1 MANAPVPSPAPSGGG
16 GGQSVGTIFLNLQVN
31 HNLPQQIQNASNSAA
46 SGISASVGGIFRNMI
61 GAIAI
66 GTAINTLKEFG
77 AAAIDVASDLAEV
90 QNVVNT
96 AFGDLK
102 QNCEDLAD
110 VAIEQFGISEL
121 AAKKTA
127 SSFMAM
133 ASSMGIANEDA
144 SKMAINVTKL
154 SADVASFYNLSQDA
168 AATKLKGIFT
178 GEGEALKELGVVM
191 QESTLQQ
198 YALDQGIKTAYKDM
212 DQSQKVA
219 LRYKY
224 VMEQLSLAQGDFSKT
239 SDGWSNQTKVL
250 QERWTQ
256 FQATIGQGLI
266 KVFNPLL
273 QMINQIVGALN
284 ELATEMS
291 KKFGWGEAEEEA
303 QTSAKN
309 IGEAMVEETEAA
321 AEESKKILGALA
333 GFDEINSLFSG
344 GDEDKS
350 AAGKEE
356 FDIFGDEYA
365 DKEKAEKKENIF
377 TTMINNVKDK
387 VAGLWKQFG
396 QPVWDAIQPAINWL
410 KDEVFPWISEKV
422 QALGEIFADLWQ
434 NRISPYLEK
443 LRDIWINVFQNV
455 ALPIIQNLF
464 KTISDWWDN
473 SGENLFSTVL
483 NLVMAIRQATAAI
496 ADVIVT
502 YLGPIFKDFINLC
515 VSSLG
520 EAFTIITNVISG
532 ILNVFIKLFDDLA
545 ACFADFEN
553 ICKGIINAVITIVN
567 VVIDAINSISLDVPE
582 WVPGIGGETI
592 GFNLSNIPFLAKGGI
607 VTEPTLAMI
616 GEGSQDE
623 AVMPLD
629 SMREMIAQTVAEVI
643 AEYNLNNEQPEQDLY
658 LTLNIGDSTVVD
670 TVVKAINRKTR
681 NQGREVILSL

>member
-1 MANAPVPSPAPSGGG
+1 MPAGTN
-16 GGQSVGTIFLNLQVN
+16 VGTIFLDLQVT

-46 SGISASVGGIFRNMI
+46 SGISSSIGGIFKNLVA
-61 GAIAI
+61 GFAI
-66 GTAINTLKEFG
+66 GTAINALKQFG
-77 AAAIDVASDLAEV
+77 SAAIEVASDLAEV

-96 AFGDLK
+96 AFGNLK
-102 QNCEDLAD
+102 QDCEDLAD
-110 VAIEQFGISEL
+110 VAIEEFGISEL
-121 AAKKTA
+121 AAKKTS

-133 ASSMGIANEDA
+133 ASSMGIASEDA

-154 SADVASFYNLSQDA
+154 SADVASFYNLSQEE

-178 GEGEALKELGVVM
+178 GEGEALKELGVIM
-191 QESTLQQ
+191 QESTLSQ
-198 YALDQGIKTAYKDM
+198 YAMDQGIKTAYKDM

-250 QERWTQ
+250 QENWKQ

-273 QMINQIVGALN
+273 QMINEIVGALN
-284 ELATEMS
+284 ELATTMS
-291 KKFGWGEAEEEA
+291 QKFGWGEAEEEA
-303 QTSAKN
+303 KTSAKN
-309 IGEAMVEETEAA
+309 IGEALVSETDAA

-333 GFDEINSLFSG
+333 GFDEINNLFSNK
-344 GDEDKS
+344 DDKNKTS
-350 AAGKEE
+350 GEE
-356 FDIFGDEYA
+356 FDIFGDEYT
-365 DKEKAEKKENIF
+365 DQKKAEQKENIF
-377 TTMINNVKDK
+377 SAMINNIKNK
-387 VAGLWKQFG
+387 AQELWKEFG

-422 QALGEIFADLWQ
+422 QSLGEIFSDLWQ
-434 NRISPYLEK
+434 NRISPYLRT
-443 LRDIWINVFQNV
+443 LRDLWINVFQNV
-455 ALPIIQNLF
+455 ALPIIKNLF
-464 KTISDWWDN
+464 ETISDWWDN
-473 SGENLFSTVL
+473 SGEKLFSTIL
-483 NLVMAIRQATAAI
+483 NFILSFRQLIANI

-515 VSSLG
+515 VDNLG
-520 EAFTIITNVISG
+520 QAFTIITNIITG
-532 ILNVFIKLFDDLA
+532 ILNIFIKLFDDLA

-553 ICKGIINAVITIVN
+553 ICKGIINAVISAVN
-567 VVIDAINSISLDVPE
+567 VVIDAINSISLDVPD
-582 WVPGIGGETI
+582 WVPGIGGQTI
-592 GFNLSNIPFLAKGGI
+592 GFNLDNIPYLAKGGI

-629 SMREMIAQTVAEVI
+629 TMREMIAQTVAEVL
-643 AEYNLNNEQPEQDLY
+643 AEYNLQNEQPEQDLY
-658 LTLNIGDSTVVD
+658 LTLNIGDNTIID

-681 NQGREVILSL
+681 NNGKEVILSL

>member
-1 MANAPVPSPAPSGGG
+1 MAAGTN
-16 GGQSVGTIFLNLQVN
+16 VGTIFLDLQVT
-31 HNLPQQIQNASNSAA
+31 HNLPQQIQSASNSAA
-46 SGISASVGGIFRNMI
+46 SGISASVGGIFKNLVA
-61 GAIAI
+61 GFAI
-66 GTAINTLKEFG
+66 GTAINALKQFG
-77 AAAIDVASDLAEV
+77 SAAIDVASDLAEV

-96 AFGDLK
+96 AFGEMK
-102 QNCEDLAD
+102 QDCEDFAD

-121 AAKKTA
+121 AAKKTS

-133 ASSMGIANEDA
+133 ASSMGLANEDA

-154 SADVASFYNLSQDA
+154 SADVASFYNLSQEEA
-168 AATKLKGIFT
+168 AVKLKGIFT
-178 GEGEALKELGVVM
+178 GEGEALKELGVIM

-198 YALDQGIKTAYKDM
+198 YAMDQGIKTAYKDM

-250 QERWTQ
+250 QENWKQ

-273 QMINQIVGALN
+273 QMINEIVGALN
-284 ELATEMS
+284 ELGETLS
-291 KKFGWGEAEEEA
+291 SKFGWNEAEEEA
-303 QTSAKN
+303 DKATKN
-309 IGEAMVEETEAA
+309 IGAALVENTEDSVAEA
-321 AEESKKILGALA
+321 KKAIGSLA
-333 GFDEINSLFSG
+333 GFDEINSLFSSS
-344 GDEDKS
+344 ESKS
-350 AAGKEE
+350 GNEKNEE
-356 FDIFGDEYA
+356 FDIFGDEYT
-365 DKEKAEKKENIF
+365 DQKKAEKKENIF
-377 TTMINNVKDK
+377 SAMINNIKNK
-387 VAGLWKQFG
+387 AQELWNEFG

-422 QALGEIFADLWQ
+422 QSLGEIFSDLWQ
-434 NRISPYLEK
+434 NRISPYLK
-443 LRDIWINVFQNV
+443 TLRDLWINVFQHV
-455 ALPIIQNLF
+455 ALPIIKNLF

-473 SGENLFSTVL
+473 SGEKLFSTIL
-483 NLVMAIRQATAAI
+483 NFILSFRQLIANI

-515 VSSLG
+515 VDNLG
-520 EAFTIITNVISG
+520 QAFTIITNIITG
-532 ILNVFIKLFDDLA
+532 ILNIFIKLFDDLA

-553 ICKGIINAVITIVN
+553 ICKGIINAVISAVN
-567 VVIDAINSISLDVPE
+567 VVIDAINSISLDVPD
-582 WVPGIGGETI
+582 WVPGIGGQTI
-592 GFNLSNIPFLAKGGI
+592 GFNLDNIPYLAKGGI

-629 SMREMIAQTVAEVI
+629 TIREMIAQTVAEVL
-643 AEYNLNNEQPEQDLY
+643 AEYNLQNEQPEQDLY
-658 LTLNIGDSTVVD
+658 LTLQIGDNTIID

-681 NQGREVILSL
+681 NNGKEVILSL

>member
-1 MANAPVPSPAPSGGG
+1 MPAGTN
-16 GGQSVGTIFLNLQVN
+16 VGTIFLDLQVT

-46 SGISASVGGIFRNMI
+46 SGISASIGGIFKNLVA
-61 GAIAI
+61 GFAI
-66 GTAINTLKEFG
+66 GTAINALKQFG
-77 AAAIDVASDLAEV
+77 SAAIEVASDLAEV

-102 QNCEDLAD
+102 QDCEDLAD

-121 AAKKTA
+121 AAKKTS

-133 ASSMGIANEDA
+133 ASSMGLASEDA

-154 SADVASFYNLSQDA
+154 SADVASFYNLSQSE

-212 DQSQKVA
+212 DQGQKVA

-273 QMINQIVGALN
+273 QMLNEIVGALN
-284 ELATEMS
+284 ELATTMS
-291 KKFGWGEAEEEA
+291 QKFGWGEAEEEA
-303 QTSAKN
+303 KTSAKN
-309 IGEAMVEETEAA
+309 IGEALVEETDAA

-333 GFDEINSLFSG
+333 GFDEINNLFSNK
-344 GDEDKS
+344 DDKNKTS
-350 AAGKEE
+350 GEE
-356 FDIFGDEYA
+356 FDIFGNEYS
-365 DKEKAEKKENIF
+365 DQKKAEQKENIF
-377 TTMINNVKDK
+377 TNMINNVKDK
-387 VAGLWKQFG
+387 VSELWKQFG

-410 KDEVFPWISEKV
+410 RVEVFPWISEKV
-422 QALGEIFADLWQ
+422 QSLGKIFSDLWQ
-434 NRISPYLEK
+434 NRISPYLK
-443 LRDIWINVFQNV
+443 TLRDLWINVFQNI

-464 KTISDWWDN
+464 KTISEWWDN
-473 SGENLFSTVL
+473 SGEKLFSTIL
-483 NLVMAIRQATAAI
+483 NFILSFRQLIANI

-515 VSSLG
+515 VDNLG
-520 EAFTIITNVISG
+520 QAFTIITNIITG
-532 ILNVFIKLFDDLA
+532 ILNIFIKLFDDLA

-553 ICKGIINAVITIVN
+553 ICKGIINAVISAVN
-567 VVIDAINSISLDVPE
+567 VVIDAINSISLDVPD
-582 WVPGIGGETI
+582 WVPGIGGSTI
-592 GFNLSNIPFLAKGGI
+592 GFNLDNIPYLAKGGI

-629 SMREMIAQTVAEVI
+629 TMREMIAQTVAEVL
-643 AEYNLNNEQPEQDLY
+643 AEYNLQNEQPEQDLY
-658 LTLNIGDSTVVD
+658 LTLQIGDNTIID

-681 NQGREVILSL
+681 NNGKEVILSL

>member
-1 MANAPVPSPAPSGGG
+1 MPAGTN
-16 GGQSVGTIFLNLQVN
+16 VGTIFLDLQVT

-46 SGISASVGGIFRNMI
+46 SGISSSIGGIFKNLVA
-61 GAIAI
+61 GFAI
-66 GTAINTLKEFG
+66 GTAINALKQFG
-77 AAAIDVASDLAEV
+77 SAAIEVASDLAEV

-96 AFGDLK
+96 AFGNLK
-102 QNCEDLAD
+102 QDCEDLAD
-110 VAIEQFGISEL
+110 VAIEEFGISEL
-121 AAKKTA
+121 AAKKTS

-133 ASSMGIANEDA
+133 ASSMGLASEDA

-154 SADVASFYNLSQDA
+154 SADVASFYNLSQSE

-273 QMINQIVGALN
+273 QMLNEIVGALN
-284 ELATEMS
+284 ELATTMS
-291 KKFGWGEAEEEA
+291 QKFGWGEAEEEA
-303 QTSAKN
+303 KTSAKN
-309 IGEAMVEETEAA
+309 IGAALVEETDAA

-333 GFDEINSLFSG
+333 GFDEINNLFSNK
-344 GDEDKS
+344 DDKNKTS
-350 AAGKEE
+350 GEE
-356 FDIFGDEYA
+356 FDIFGDEYT
-365 DKEKAEKKENIF
+365 DQKKAEKKENIF
-377 TTMINNVKDK
+377 SAMINNIKNK
-387 VAGLWKQFG
+387 AQELWQEFG

-410 KDEVFPWISEKV
+410 RDEVFPWISEKV
-422 QALGEIFADLWQ
+422 QSLGSIFADLWQ
-434 NRISPYLEK
+434 NRISPYLST
-443 LRDIWINVFQNV
+443 LRDLWINVFQNV

-473 SGENLFSTVL
+473 SGEKLFSTIL
-483 NLVMAIRQATAAI
+483 NFILSFRQLIANI

-515 VSSLG
+515 VDNLG
-520 EAFTIITNVISG
+520 QAFTIITNIITG
-532 ILNVFIKLFDDLA
+532 ILNIFIKLFDDLA

-553 ICKGIINAVITIVN
+553 ICKGIINAVISAVN
-567 VVIDAINSISLDVPE
+567 VVIDAINSISLDVPD
-582 WVPGIGGETI
+582 WVPGIGGQTI
-592 GFNLSNIPFLAKGGI
+592 GFNLDNIPFLAKGGI

-629 SMREMIAQTVAEVI
+629 TMREMIAQTVAEVL
-643 AEYNLNNEQPEQDLY
+643 AEYNLQNEQPEQDLY
-658 LTLNIGDSTVVD
+658 LTLQIGDNTIID

-681 NQGREVILSL
+681 NNGKEVILSL

>member
-1 MANAPVPSPAPSGGG
+1 MPAGTN
-16 GGQSVGTIFLNLQVN
+16 VGTIFLDLQVT
-31 HNLPQQIQNASNSAA
+31 HNLPQQIQSASNSAA
-46 SGISASVGGIFRNMI
+46 SGISSSIGGIFKNLVA
-61 GAIAI
+61 GFAI
-66 GTAINTLKEFG
+66 GTAINALKQFG
-77 AAAIDVASDLAEV
+77 TAAIDVASDLAEV

-102 QNCEDLAD
+102 QDCEDLAD

-121 AAKKTA
+121 AAKKTS

-133 ASSMGIANEDA
+133 ASSMGLANEDA

-154 SADVASFYNLSQDA
+154 SADVASFYNLSQEE

-178 GEGEALKELGVVM
+178 GEGEALKELGVIM

-198 YALDQGIKTAYKDM
+198 YAMDQGIQTAYKDM
-212 DQSQKVA
+212 DQGQKVA

-273 QMINQIVGALN
+273 IMVNDLVGALN
-284 ELATEMS
+284 ELATTMS
-291 KKFGWGEAEEEA
+291 KKFGWADAEEEA

-309 IGEAMVEETEAA
+309 IGEALVSETDAA
-321 AEESKKILGALA
+321 AEESKKILGSLA
-333 GFDEINSLFSG
+333 GFDEINSLFSSS
-344 GDEDKS
+344 KS
-350 AAGKEE
+350 ESGSEKNEE
-356 FDIFGDEYA
+356 FDIFGDEYT
-365 DKEKAEKKENIF
+365 DQKKAEKKENIF
-377 TTMINNVKDK
+377 STMINNIKNK
-387 VAGLWKQFG
+387 VQELWQEFG

-410 KDEVFPWISEKV
+410 RDEVFPWISEKV
-422 QALGEIFADLWQ
+422 QSLGEIFSDLWQ
-434 NRISPYLEK
+434 NRISPYLK
-443 LRDIWINVFQNV
+443 TLRDLWINVFQNV
-455 ALPIIQNLF
+455 ALPIIKNLF
-464 KTISDWWDN
+464 ETISDWWDN
-473 SGENLFSTVL
+473 SGEKLFSTIL
-483 NLVMAIRQATAAI
+483 NFILSFRQLIANI

-515 VSSLG
+515 VDNLG
-520 EAFTIITNVISG
+520 QAFTIITNIITG
-532 ILNVFIKLFDDLA
+532 ILNIFIKLFDDLA

-553 ICKGIINAVITIVN
+553 ICKGIINAVISAVN

-582 WVPGIGGETI
+582 WVPGIGGQTI
-592 GFNLSNIPFLAKGGI
+592 GFNLDNIPYLAKGGI

-629 SMREMIAQTVAEVI
+629 TMREMIAQTVAEVL
-643 AEYNLNNEQPEQDLY
+643 AEYNLQNEQPEQDLY
-658 LTLNIGDSTVVD
+658 LTLNIGDNTIID

-681 NQGREVILSL
+681 NNGKEVILSL

>member
-1 MANAPVPSPAPSGGG
+1 MPAGTGTN
-16 GGQSVGTIFLNLQVN
+16 VGTIFLDLQVT

-46 SGISASVGGIFRNMI
+46 SGISSSIGGIFKNLVA
-61 GAIAI
+61 GFAI
-66 GTAINTLKEFG
+66 GTAINALKQFG
-77 AAAIDVASDLAEV
+77 SAAIDVASDLAEV

-96 AFGDLK
+96 AFGEMK
-102 QNCEDLAD
+102 QDCEDFAD

-121 AAKKTA
+121 AAKKTS

-133 ASSMGIANEDA
+133 ASSMGLANEDA
-144 SKMAINVTKL
+144 SKMAVNVTKL
-154 SADVASFYNLSQDA
+154 SADVASFYNLSQEE

-178 GEGEALKELGVVM
+178 GEGEALKELGVIM
-191 QESTLQQ
+191 QESTLSQ
-198 YALDQGIKTAYKDM
+198 YAMDQGIKTAYKDM

-224 VMEQLSLAQGDFSKT
+224 VMEQLNLAQGDFSKT

-273 QMINQIVGALN
+273 IMVNDLVGALN
-284 ELATEMS
+284 ELATTMS
-291 KKFGWGEAEEEA
+291 KKFGWADAEEEA

-309 IGEAMVEETEAA
+309 IGEALVSETDAA
-321 AEESKKILGALA
+321 AEESKKILGSLA
-333 GFDEINSLFSG
+333 GFDEINSLFSSS
-344 GDEDKS
+344 DSES
-350 AAGKEE
+350 ASGEKEE
-356 FDIFGDEYA
+356 FDIFGDEYT
-365 DKEKAEKKENIF
+365 DQKKAEQKENIF
-377 TTMINNVKDK
+377 STMINNIKNK
-387 VAGLWKQFG
+387 AQELWQEFG

-422 QALGEIFADLWQ
+422 QSLGQIFSDLWQ
-434 NRISPYLEK
+434 NRISPYLK
-443 LRDIWINVFQNV
+443 TLRDLWINVFQNV
-455 ALPIIQNLF
+455 ALPIIKNLF

-473 SGENLFSTVL
+473 SGEKLFSTIL
-483 NLVMAIRQATAAI
+483 NFILSFRQLIANI

-515 VSSLG
+515 VDNLG
-520 EAFTIITNVISG
+520 QAFTIITNIITG
-532 ILNVFIKLFDDLA
+532 ILNIFIKLFDDLA

-553 ICKGIINAVITIVN
+553 ICKGIINAVISAVN
-567 VVIDAINSISLDVPE
+567 VVIDAINSISLDVPD
-582 WVPGIGGETI
+582 WVPAIGGQTI
-592 GFNLSNIPFLAKGGI
+592 GFNLDNIPYLAKGGI

-629 SMREMIAQTVAEVI
+629 TMREMIAQTVSEVL
-643 AEYNLNNEQPEQDLY
+643 AEYNLQNEQPEQDLY
-658 LTLNIGDSTVVD
+658 LTLQIGDNTIID

-681 NQGREVILSL
+681 NNGKEVILSL

>member
-1 MANAPVPSPAPSGGG
+1 MAAGTN
-16 GGQSVGTIFLNLQVN
+16 VGTIFLDLQVT
-31 HNLPQQIQNASNSAA
+31 HNLPQQIQSASNSAA
-46 SGISASVGGIFRNMI
+46 SGISASVGGIFKNLVA
-61 GAIAI
+61 GFAI
-66 GTAINTLKEFG
+66 GTAINALKQFG
-77 AAAIDVASDLAEV
+77 SAAIDVASDLAEV

-96 AFGDLK
+96 AFGEMK
-102 QNCEDLAD
+102 QDCEDFAD

-121 AAKKTA
+121 AAKKTS

-133 ASSMGIANEDA
+133 ASSMGLANEDA

-154 SADVASFYNLSQDA
+154 SADVASFYNLSQEEA
-168 AATKLKGIFT
+168 AVKLKGIFT
-178 GEGEALKELGVVM
+178 GEGEALKELGVIM

-198 YALDQGIKTAYKDM
+198 YAMDQGIKTAYKDM

-250 QERWTQ
+250 QENWKQ

-273 QMINQIVGALN
+273 QMINEIVGALN
-284 ELATEMS
+284 ELGETLS
-291 KKFGWGEAEEEA
+291 SKFGWNEAEEEA
-303 QTSAKN
+303 DKATKN
-309 IGEAMVEETEAA
+309 IGAALVENTEDSVAEA
-321 AEESKKILGALA
+321 KKAIGSLA
-333 GFDEINSLFSG
+333 GFDEINSLFSSS
-344 GDEDKS
+344 ESKS
-350 AAGKEE
+350 GNEKNEE
-356 FDIFGDEYA
+356 FDIFGDEYT
-365 DKEKAEKKENIF
+365 DQKKAEKKENIF
-377 TTMINNVKDK
+377 SAMINNIKNK
-387 VAGLWKQFG
+387 AQELWNEFG

-422 QALGEIFADLWQ
+422 QSLGEIFSDLWQ
-434 NRISPYLEK
+434 NRISPYLK
-443 LRDIWINVFQNV
+443 TLRDLWINVFQNV
-455 ALPIIQNLF
+455 ALPIIKNLF

-473 SGENLFSTVL
+473 SGEKLFSTIL
-483 NLVMAIRQATAAI
+483 NFILSFRQLIANI

-515 VSSLG
+515 VDNLG
-520 EAFTIITNVISG
+520 QAFTIITNIITG
-532 ILNVFIKLFDDLA
+532 ILNIFIKLFDDLA

-553 ICKGIINAVITIVN
+553 ICKGIINAVISAVN
-567 VVIDAINSISLDVPE
+567 VVIDAINSISLDVPD
-582 WVPGIGGETI
+582 WVPGIGGQTI
-592 GFNLSNIPFLAKGGI
+592 GFNLDNIPYLAKGGI

-629 SMREMIAQTVAEVI
+629 TIREMIAQTVAEVL
-643 AEYNLNNEQPEQDLY
+643 AEYNLQNEQPEQDLY
-658 LTLNIGDSTVVD
+658 LTLQIGDNTIID

-681 NQGREVILSL
+681 NNGKEVILSL

>member
-1 MANAPVPSPAPSGGG
+1 MPAGTN
-16 GGQSVGTIFLNLQVN
+16 VGTIFLDLQVT

-46 SGISASVGGIFRNMI
+46 SGISSSIGGIFKNLV
-61 GAIAI
+61 GAFAI
-66 GTAINTLKEFG
+66 GTAINALKQFG
-77 AAAIDVASDLAEV
+77 TAAIDVASDLAEV

-121 AAKKTA
+121 AAKKTS

-133 ASSMGIANEDA
+133 ASSMGIASEDA

-154 SADVASFYNLSQDA
+154 SADVASFYNLSQEEA
-168 AATKLKGIFT
+168 AIKLKGIFT
-178 GEGEALKELGVVM
+178 GEGEALKELGVIM

-198 YALDQGIKTAYKDM
+198 YAMDQGIKTAYKDM
-212 DQSQKVA
+212 DQGQKVA

-273 QMINQIVGALN
+273 IMVNDLVGALN
-284 ELATEMS
+284 ELATTMS
-291 KKFGWGEAEEEA
+291 KKFGWADAEEEA

-309 IGEAMVEETEAA
+309 IGEALVSETDAA
-321 AEESKKILGALA
+321 AEESKKILGSLA
-333 GFDEINSLFSG
+333 GFDEINSLFSSSDSESG
-344 GDEDKS
+344 SGT
-350 AAGKEE
+350 KEE

-365 DKEKAEKKENIF
+365 DQKKAEQKENIF
-377 TTMINNVKDK
+377 STMINNIKNK
-387 VAGLWKQFG
+387 AQELWQEFG
-396 QPVWDAIQPAINWL
+396 QPVWDAIQPAISWL

-422 QALGEIFADLWQ
+422 QSLGQIFADLWQ
-434 NRISPYLEK
+434 NRISPYLK
-443 LRDIWINVFQNV
+443 TLRDLWINVFQNV

-464 KTISDWWDN
+464 KTISEWWDN
-473 SGENLFSTVL
+473 SGERLFSTIL
-483 NLVMAIRQATAAI
+483 NFILSFRQLIANI

-515 VSSLG
+515 VDNLG
-520 EAFTIITNVISG
+520 QAFTIITNIITG
-532 ILNVFIKLFDDLA
+532 ILNIFIKLFDDLA

-553 ICKGIINAVITIVN
+553 ICKGIINAVISAVN
-567 VVIDAINSISLDVPE
+567 FVIDAINSISLDVPD
-582 WVPGIGGETI
+582 WVPGIGGQTI
-592 GFNLSNIPFLAKGGI
+592 GFNLDNIPFLAKGGI

-629 SMREMIAQTVAEVI
+629 TMREMIAQTVAEVL
-643 AEYNLNNEQPEQDLY
+643 AEYNLQNEQPEQDLY
-658 LTLNIGDSTVVD
+658 LTLQIGDSTIID

-681 NQGREVILSL
+681 NNGKEVILSL

>member
-1 MANAPVPSPAPSGGG
+1 MPTGTN
-16 GGQSVGTIFLNLQVN
+16 VGTIFLDLQVT
-31 HNLPQQIQNASNSAA
+31 HNLPQQIQSASNSAA
-46 SGISASVGGIFRNMI
+46 SGISSSIGGIFKNLVA
-61 GAIAI
+61 GFAI
-66 GTAINTLKEFG
+66 GTAINALRQFG
-77 AAAIDVASDLAEV
+77 SAAIEVASDLAEV

-96 AFGDLK
+96 AFGEMK
-102 QNCEDLAD
+102 QDCEDFAD

-121 AAKKTA
+121 AAKKTS

-133 ASSMGIANEDA
+133 ASSMGLANEDA

-154 SADVASFYNLSQDA
+154 SADVASFYNLSQEE

-178 GEGEALKELGVVM
+178 GEGEALKELGVIM
-191 QESTLQQ
+191 QESTLSQ

-250 QERWTQ
+250 QENWKQ

-273 QMINQIVGALN
+273 QMLNEIVGALN
-284 ELATEMS
+284 ELGETLS
-291 KKFGWGEAEEEA
+291 SKFGWNEAEEEA
-303 QTSAKN
+303 DKATKN
-309 IGEAMVEETEAA
+309 IGAALVENTEDSVAEA
-321 AEESKKILGALA
+321 KKAIGSLA
-333 GFDEINSLFSG
+333 GFDEINSLFSSS
-344 GDEDKS
+344 KS
-350 AAGKEE
+350 ESGSGENEE
-356 FDIFGDEYA
+356 FDIFGDEYT
-365 DKEKAEKKENIF
+365 DQKKAEEKENIF
-377 TTMINNVKDK
+377 SAMINNIKNK
-387 VAGLWKQFG
+387 AQELWKEFG

-422 QALGEIFADLWQ
+422 QSLGEIFSDLWQ
-434 NRISPYLEK
+434 NRISPYLK
-443 LRDIWINVFQNV
+443 TLKDLWINVFQNV
-455 ALPIIQNLF
+455 ALPIIKNLF

-473 SGENLFSTVL
+473 SGEKLFSTIL
-483 NLVMAIRQATAAI
+483 NFILSFRQLIANI

-515 VSSLG
+515 VDNLG
-520 EAFTIITNVISG
+520 QAFTIITNIITG
-532 ILNVFIKLFDDLA
+532 ILNIFIKLFDDLA

-553 ICKGIINAVITIVN
+553 ICKGIINAVISAVN
-567 VVIDAINSISLDVPE
+567 VVIDAINSISLDVPD
-582 WVPGIGGETI
+582 WVPGIGGQTI
-592 GFNLSNIPFLAKGGI
+592 GFNLDNIPYLAKGGI

-623 AVMPLD
+623 AVMPID
-629 SMREMIAQTVAEVI
+629 TMREMIAQTVAEVL
-643 AEYNLNNEQPEQDLY
+643 AEYNLQNEQPEQDLY
-658 LTLNIGDSTVVD
+658 LTLQIGDNTIID

-681 NQGREVILSL
+681 NNGKEVILSL